1 MLNLENRPTK
11 HLVTFRDGT
20 QRMLCTNKGL
30 KDTPEERKLKSEH
43 MRGVPKKREA
53 VEGWST
59 VWNIVKPLYARGAL
73 RVDIIEITGLS
84 KIQVDNA
91 VTKNGKRPEWNRVK
105 PFTIPG
111 EPKAMVR
118 AWQRRKLRKYGI
130 SDDEAKSIQFASLML
145 RDGLIEQD
153 ISDWEKL
160 HNLYQK
166 YGRQRDLKL
175 PYSFTKQLR
184 LELFF
189 RARTLAQQQDTSLLT
204 IYNNLGQQVDPA
216 WFDISLAREENFIMR
231 ILDNGLVF
239 DQDKLGLFRSDDHG
253 LWHRPQRIGEHG
265 GIIFDSLEEVRRR
278 AENREMV
285 ASGRNA

>member
-1 MLNLENRPTK
+1 MINLENRPTK

-43 MRGVPKKREA
+43 MRGVPKKRET
-53 VEGWST
+53 VEKWST
-59 VWNIVKPLYARGAL
+59 VWNAVKPLVARGAL

-91 VTKNGKRPEWNRVK
+91 VTKNGKRPEWSRVK
-105 PFTIPG
+105 PFTIPN
-111 EPKAMVR
+111 EPNAMIKA
-118 AWQRRKLRKYGI
+118 RRRRELRKNGI
-130 SDDEAKSIQFASLML
+130 SDDEVKSIQFAKLML
-145 RDGLIEQD
+145 KENLIKQD

-160 HNLYQK
+160 HSLYQK

-175 PYSFTKQLR
+175 PYSFAKQLR
-184 LELFF
+184 LELFL
-189 RARTLAQQQDTSLLT
+189 RARTLAQQQDTSLLA

-216 WFDISLAREENFIMR
+216 WFDINLVREENFIMR

-239 DQDKLGLFRSDDHG
+239 NQDKLGFFRSDDHG
-253 LWHRPQRIGEHG
+253 LWRRPQRIGEHG